1 MVKAQLKPECVGCA
15 NSSTEDPDYRYIDPD
30 ITGMDRYIIDKDA
43 NSLGQSSDFI
53 GIYSFSPGKQSDC
66 TGKTHK

>member
-43 NSLGQSSDFI
+43 NSLGQY
-53 GIYSFSPGKQSDC
+53 IYSLGLQ
-66 TGKTHK
+66 